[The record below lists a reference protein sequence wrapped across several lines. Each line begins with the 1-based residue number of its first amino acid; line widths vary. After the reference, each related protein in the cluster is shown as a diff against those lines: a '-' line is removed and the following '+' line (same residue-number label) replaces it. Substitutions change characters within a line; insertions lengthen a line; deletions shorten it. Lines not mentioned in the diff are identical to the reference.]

1 MKHCI
6 VVIAFLTIGEV
17 CFSQQNKNDKQ
28 METSSL
34 KQFSLL
40 VRVPVTYTS
49 EQAKAAGPAWDSL
62 LKQWKESGVYV
73 LSFAFPGESSVVS
86 ATEEIKTGWIVS
98 DGLRVVSNIVLQA
111 PSVKEACVLAKECP
125 VLKYGGNVEVRE
137 IPTKLNITLQ

>member
-1 MKHCI
+1 ML
-6 VVIAFLTIGEV
+6 VIAFLLTTKA
-17 CFSQQNKNDKQ
+17 CFSQLNKNNKS

-40 VRVPVTYTS
+40 VRVPINYTR
-49 EQAKAAGPAWDSL
+49 EQVKAATPLWDNL
-62 LKQWKESGVYV
+62 LKKWEESGVYV

-86 ATEEIKTGWIVS
+86 AGEEIKIGWIVS

-111 PSVKEACVLAKECP
+111 PSIQEACELARECP

-137 IPTKLNITLQ
+137 IPLKLDVTLH